1 MKRKGND
8 VGSDTDGRGQPGE
21 ATQRQYQVPAIL
33 EKDIP
38 RREGA
43 VMADEAAVLRRE
55 KLVSA
60 REDAAYLRE
69 NAADLRERKIRAA
82 ETLQA
87 ASVDHTLMLQQ
98 ANEKL
103 VIATIEAHKLT
114 EQVEAAS
121 GQLNGA
127 RHVAEKANLAKS
139 EFLSSMSHE
148 LRSPLNAIL
157 GFAQLLESGSP
168 LPTPTQKASIDQILH
183 AGWYLLELIKEI
195 LDLTLIESGKLSLSM
210 EPMSLPDVLLDCQ
223 NMIDPQARKND
234 IHVSFPQL
242 DRPYFV
248 YADRTRVKQVLV
260 NLLSNAIKYNR
271 AGGTVDVTCRAINT
285 RRIRISVQDRG
296 EGLPPEKLAQL
307 FQPFNR
313 LGQETGAEEG
323 TGIGLVVAK
332 RLVELMDGE
341 IGADSTV
348 GDGSVFWIELN
359 LVAAPQ
365 LAGAADKPFALLQ
378 AQVQQGTALR
388 ALLYV
393 EDNRANMQLVEQ
405 LIARRPDMR
414 LLSATDGMHGIA
426 LARTHQPD
434 VILMDINLPG
444 ISGIEVLK
452 ILVNDPATK
461 HIPVLALSANAMPH
475 DIEKGLA
482 AGFFR
487 YLTKPIKINEFMA
500 ALDLALEFSKA
511 KLDGALTQ
519 HPCDGG

>member
-121 GQLNGA
+121 GQLDGA

-183 AGWYLLELIKEI
+183 AGWYLLELINEI

-248 YADRTRVKQVLV
+248 YAARTRVKQVLV